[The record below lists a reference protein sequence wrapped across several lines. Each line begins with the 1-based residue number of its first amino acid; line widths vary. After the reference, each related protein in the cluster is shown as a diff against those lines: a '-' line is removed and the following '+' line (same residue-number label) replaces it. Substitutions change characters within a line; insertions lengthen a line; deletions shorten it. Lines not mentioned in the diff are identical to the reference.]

1 MPLTAL
7 RDALTTATS
16 RRRFGPLVDA
26 APDLRLARGARLTTR
41 GGLVIGSG
49 VTIARGCLV
58 EADGVIG
65 SGTVL
70 SRGVRVSGEGAVV
83 LEGDNW
89 VGAGATLVAPVTLQ
103 RGAVVAPGA
112 VVTGHVP
119 AGAIAAGD
127 PGSVI
132 GTRFGNDVLR
142 QVEEDRALS
151 A

>member
-1 MPLTAL
+1 MA
-7 RDALTTATS
+7 
-16 RRRFGPLVDA
+16 
-26 APDLRLARGARLTTR
+26 LARGCE
-41 GGLVIGSG
+41 VD
-49 VTIARGCLV
+49 
-58 EADGVIG
+58 ADGVIG

-70 SRGVRVSGEGAVV
+70 SRGVKVTGEGETL

-89 VGAGATLVAPVTLQ
+89 VGAGATLVAPVTLE

-119 AGAIAAGD
+119 AGTIAAGD

-132 GTRFGNDVLR
+132 GARFGNDVLR